1 MRCTEFKKY
10 APCALLLLLAA
21 CTSSSPKTL
30 SAEFQEDAQ
39 AASEVTHITEEEAG
53 QIQSSAQSTEQAA
66 VQCAQELGFDEVWVY
81 VLNRHEGTLH
91 ERINATDI
99 GYFGASINYRGHL
112 DDVPDARKLAHYP
125 ARVHLVVT
133 CNTYGMT
140 HIVLSPE
147 YPLRKK
153 LIADLTQAAMD
164 KGYDGVQIDFE
175 MVKADDRENFLSFL
189 ADLKKSLAKAAAS
202 KTAKSG
208 SAQKRPMLSAAFPAR
223 IKKLEKDAYDYEKA
237 SAIVD
242 RFFVMAYDEHWS
254 RSRPGPVASFDWCR
268 NIASYALETVAPEK
282 LIMGQPFYGRTWG
295 SINAD
300 KAFYHSGI
308 ERQIREFDVQRIEKD
323 GGVFYFSYTVPL
335 TVTAYFDNAH
345 TIAERSLMYK
355 SMGVLSTGFWCLGQ
369 EDPAV
374 WDYIHC
380 TK

>member
-1 MRCTEFKKY
+1 
-10 APCALLLLLAA
+10 LLLLAA

-112 DDVPDARKLAHYP
+112 DDVPDAQKLAYYP

-153 LIADLTQAAMD
+153 LIADLKSAGD
-164 KGYDGVQIDFE
+164 KIYIRIIPYDTRVDGYD
-175 MVKADDRENFLSFL
+175 
-189 ADLKKSLAKAAAS
+189 KSLPEFQNIK
-202 KTAKSG
+202 G
-208 SAQKRPMLSAAFPAR
+208 VNFRNLSVIMYYLQTYNYYIFNKFQ
-223 IKKLEKDAYDYEKA
+223 I
-237 SAIVD
+237 IV
-242 RFFVMAYDEHWS
+242 
-254 RSRPGPVASFDWCR
+254 
-268 NIASYALETVAPEK
+268 
-282 LIMGQPFYGRTWG
+282 
-295 SINAD
+295 
-300 KAFYHSGI
+300 
-308 ERQIREFDVQRIEKD
+308 
-323 GGVFYFSYTVPL
+323 
-335 TVTAYFDNAH
+335 
-345 TIAERSLMYK
+345 
-355 SMGVLSTGFWCLGQ
+355 
-369 EDPAV
+369 
-374 WDYIHC
+374 
-380 TK
+380 

>member
-1 MRCTEFKKY
+1 MRCTGFKRY
-10 APCALLLLLAA
+10 APLALSLLIAA
-21 CTSSSPKTL
+21 CASSAPETL
-30 SAEFQEDAQ
+30 SAALEEDIQ
-39 AASEVTHITEEEAG
+39 AAQE
-53 QIQSSAQSTEQAA
+53 SAQDAPA
-66 VQCAQELGFDEVWVY
+66 LGFDEVWVY
-81 VLNRHEGTLH
+81 VLNRHENALH

-153 LIADLTQAAMD
+153 LIADLTKAASD

-189 ADLKKSLAKAAAS
+189 ADLKKSLAKASTS

-208 SAQKRPMLSAAFPAR
+208 AQKRPMLSAAFPAR

-254 RSRPGPVASFDWCR
+254 RSTPGPVASFDWCR
-268 NIASYALETVAPEK
+268 SIASYALETVAPEK

-295 SINAD
+295 SVNAD

-355 SMGVLSTGFWCLGQ
+355 NMGVLSTGFWCLGQ

-374 WDYIHC
+374 WDYIHY